1 MSFSLNEV
9 VPWGRS
15 FEEYVLMF
23 SLSREDLAQDILG
36 CADGPASF
44 NTRLTK
50 RGGRIVS
57 VDPIYQFSRD
67 EIERRIQETY
77 GTVLEQTR
85 KNAHEFVWKSI
96 GSVEEM
102 GRVRMEAMDDFLS
115 DYPEGLHSGRYVA
128 ESLPALSFFDRQF
141 SLALCSHFLFL
152 YSEHLSLNFH
162 VQSLVEL
169 CRVADTVRVF
179 PLLEL
184 GAKPSR
190 HLDSVLKILE
200 EKGHSISIVTV
211 DYEFQKGGN
220 RMLEVRN
227 ADNGMSE

>member
-1 MSFSLNEV
+1 MSFSLDEV

-15 FEEYVLMF
+15 FEEYVSMF
-23 SLSREDLAQDILG
+23 ALSREDLAQNILG

-44 NTRLTK
+44 NTHLTK

-57 VDPIYQFSRD
+57 VDPLYQLSRD
-67 EIERRIQETY
+67 EIERRIRETY

-102 GRVRMEAMDDFLS
+102 GRVRMEAMDEFLS
-115 DYPEGLHSGRYVA
+115 DYPEGLQSGRYMA
-128 ESLPALSFFDRQF
+128 ETLPSLSFSDGQFD
-141 SLALCSHFLFL
+141 LALCSHFLFL

-162 VQSLVEL
+162 IQSLVEL
-169 CRVADTVRVF
+169 CRVAEVRIF
-179 PLLEL
+179 PILEL
-184 GAKPSR
+184 GAVLSR
-190 HLDSVLKILE
+190 HLDSAMNALE
-200 EKGHSISIVTV
+200 ESGHSVSLVRV

-220 RMLEVRN
+220 QMLVIRRN
-227 ADNGMSE
+227 GPSKN

>member
-15 FEEYVLMF
+15 FEEYVSMF

-96 GSVEEM
+96 GSVEEQ
-102 GRVRMEAMDDFLS
+102 
-115 DYPEGLHSGRYVA
+115 
-128 ESLPALSFFDRQF
+128 QF
-141 SLALCSHFLFL
+141 S
-152 YSEHLSLNFH
+152 
-162 VQSLVEL
+162 V
-169 CRVADTVRVF
+169 
-179 PLLEL
+179 
-184 GAKPSR
+184 
-190 HLDSVLKILE
+190 
-200 EKGHSISIVTV
+200 
-211 DYEFQKGGN
+211 
-220 RMLEVRN
+220 
-227 ADNGMSE
+227 